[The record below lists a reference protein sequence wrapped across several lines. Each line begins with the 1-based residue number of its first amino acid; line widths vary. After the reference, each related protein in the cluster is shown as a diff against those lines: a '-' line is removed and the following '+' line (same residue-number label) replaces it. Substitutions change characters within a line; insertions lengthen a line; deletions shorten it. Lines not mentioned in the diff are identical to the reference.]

1 MRPVAGVQLPLG
13 QHASATTR
21 EMLARPPPTS
31 PKALIIAST
40 SGLPLV
46 STTIRSRIRRSS
58 RDGVTE
64 SNNARASETGSPVTS
79 SSGKPSSSW
88 PGCRAPNTGAT
99 DSTSNRRPT
108 NPSTCAEARSSH
120 CASSTRHSSGRSP
133 ETSDS
138 RLKTA
143 SPTRKRSG
151 GATARIPNTVLQR
164 LALRL
169 GEMREADWGALGETF
184 YRPLS
189 CPAAPRNPA
198 GETPSGG
205 EQRARRGTHRRSTSG
220 DRAGEPDRQR
230 GQVEHRRATPDPSIG
245 PRMSRGMA
253 RI

>member
-1 MRPVAGVQLPLG
+1 MYSRSRLGGVQQCFRPVRSMRPVAGVQLG

-46 STTIRSRIRRSS
+46 STTIRSRMRRSS

-88 PGCRAPNTGAT
+88 PGSGHRTQGRPTPPATGARQIPALAPKPDPAT
-99 DSTSNRRPT
+99 
-108 NPSTCAEARSSH
+108 AH
-120 CASSTRHSSGRSP
+120 CASSTRHSNGRSP

-151 GATARIPNTVLQR
+151 GLPPGSRIPSSSASRCARRDVLS
-164 LALRL
+164 
-169 GEMREADWGALGETF
+169 
-184 YRPLS
+184 PLS
-189 CPAAPRNPA
+189 CPTPRQ
-198 GETPSGG
+198 PS
-205 EQRARRGTHRRSTSG
+205 R
-220 DRAGEPDRQR
+220 
-230 GQVEHRRATPDPSIG
+230 
-245 PRMSRGMA
+245 
-253 RI
+253 

>member
-1 MRPVAGVQLPLG
+1 
-13 QHASATTR
+13 
-21 EMLARPPPTS
+21 MLARPPPTS

-46 STTIRSRIRRSS
+46 STTIRSRMRRSS

-88 PGCRAPNTGAT
+88 PGCRAPNTRAT

-169 GEMREADWGALGETF
+169 GEMREADWA
-184 YRPLS
+184 RS
-189 CPAAPRNPA
+189 
-198 GETPSGG
+198 
-205 EQRARRGTHRRSTSG
+205 ARRSIARCLALPPPATQQVRPRPVGSIVPEG
-220 DRAGEPDRQR
+220 VPIADQQVVIERASP
-230 GQVEHRRATPDPSIG
+230 IG
-245 PRMSRGMA
+245 NAVR
-253 RI
+253 